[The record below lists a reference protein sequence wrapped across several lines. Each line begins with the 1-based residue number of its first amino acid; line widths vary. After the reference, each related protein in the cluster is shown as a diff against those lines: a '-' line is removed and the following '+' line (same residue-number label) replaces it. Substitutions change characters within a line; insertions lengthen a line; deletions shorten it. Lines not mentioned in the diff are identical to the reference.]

1 MQNLDSTL
9 TLNKKTVDSADLTD
23 RFTNDDLVKI
33 GVLVI
38 DNFNRDLASRKNWQE
53 RTEAAMDL
61 ALQVSEA
68 KTFPWQGCANIA
80 FPLVTIAAM
89 QFHARAYPTIVNGR
103 DIVRMKINA
112 SDKDG
117 IVSERAKLIGEHMS
131 WQLLEQDEAWEEGA
145 DRSLLNVA
153 IVGCGFK
160 KSYFSAS
167 KGHNV
172 SEFVPAKDLVINY
185 WAQSVETAPVKTHII
200 PLYKNDIHER
210 ILRGSYRDIRNEN
223 WFTSTHTAPEED
235 ARKNQRQGIHAQSD
249 DPNSPFDVLEQ
260 HLDLD
265 LDNDGYAEP
274 YIITVE
280 RNSGCVLRIV
290 VRFNRVDD
298 IEYDNKDNIISIRRV
313 EYFTKIPFI
322 PSPDC
327 GIYDIGFGILLGP
340 LNESVNSAMN
350 QLFDAGTLANTAGGF
365 LGRGAKI
372 RGGRFD
378 FRPFEWQRVDA
389 TGDDLR
395 KSIFPLPVR
404 EPSAVMFQLI
414 SLIIDYVGRV
424 GGASDMMVGK
434 NPGQNT
440 PAETSRNTLQQGQA
454 VYSAIFKRI
463 WRSMKLEFQKL
474 YLLNAFHLPA
484 TMSFGQSGKM
494 IRREDYMLGSSFIC
508 PTADPTLSS
517 ASEVFAQAQ
526 LTREAALSGVG
537 GYNHDEVERRYLK
550 ALGVDE
556 IDKIFPGSDKMPP
569 PAPDVKLQ
577 IQEMKQQ
584 LEMAKLQGQQQMF
597 MMTLMENRRL
607 NEAKIMQL
615 TAHAEQLQ
623 ATAVSEP
630 QKRSVEAFRAAIE
643 AIREHNNKTTADLDR
658 MMENMNA
665 SDRSVG
671 TGNSFPQLEGPENN
685 QALLSQAGQAPAE
698 FNGGLG

>member
-1 MQNLDSTL
+1 MLNLSSKL
-9 TLNKKTVDSADLTD
+9 TLNKKTVESADLTD
-23 RFTNDDLVKI
+23 RFTSDDLVKI
-33 GVLVI
+33 GTFVT
-38 DNFNRDLASRKNWQE
+38 DNFKRDLASRQSWQD

-61 ALQVSEA
+61 ALQISEA
-68 KTFPWQGCANIA
+68 KTTPWQNCANIA

-89 QFHARAYPTIVNGR
+89 QFHARAYPTIINGR
-103 DIVRMKINA
+103 DIVRMKLNSTDTEGLVA
-112 SDKDG
+112 
-117 IVSERAKLIGEHMS
+117 ERAKLIGEHMS

-200 PLYKNDIHER
+200 PMYKNDIHER
-210 ILRGSYRDIRNEN
+210 ILRGSFRDVREEN
-223 WFTSTHTAPEED
+223 WFKSTPIAPDED
-235 ARKNQRQGIHAQSD
+235 ARKNQRQGIHAQSN
-249 DPNSPFDVLEQ
+249 DPNSPYDILEQ

-265 LDNDGYAEP
+265 LDDDGYAEP

-280 RNSGCVLRIV
+280 RTTGCVLRIV
-290 VRFNRVDD
+290 LRFNREED
-298 IEYDNKDNIISIRRV
+298 IERDNRKNIVSIRRS

-327 GIYDIGFGILLGP
+327 GIYDIGFGVLLGP
-340 LNESVNSAMN
+340 LNESVNSALN

-365 LGRGAKI
+365 LGRGAKL

-404 EPSAVMFQLI
+404 EPSAVMFQVL
-414 SLIIDYVGRV
+414 SLIIDYTSRIS
-424 GGASDMMVGK
+424 GATDMMVGK

-440 PAETSRNTLQQGQA
+440 PAETSRNMLQQGQA
-454 VYSAIFKRI
+454 VYSAIFKRV

-484 TMSFGQSGKM
+484 SMSFGHGGKK
-494 IRREDYMLGSSFIC
+494 IRREDYMLPSSYIS
-508 PTADPTLSS
+508 PSADPTLSS

-526 LTREAALSGVG
+526 LTREAAHSGVG
-537 GYNHDEVERRYLK
+537 GYNLDEVERRYLR

-556 IDKIFPGSDKMPP
+556 VDKIFPGSDKTPP

-577 IQEMKQQ
+577 IQEMKTQ
-584 LEMAKLQGQQQMF
+584 LEMAKLQSQQQMF
-597 MMTLMENRRL
+597 MMTMMETRRL

-615 TAHAEQLQ
+615 TAQANQLEAQ
-623 ATAVSEP
+623 AASEP

-643 AIREHNNKTTADLDR
+643 AIREHNNRTTADLDR
-658 MMENMNA
+658 MMENMNG
-665 SDRSVG
+665 RNGNG
-671 TGNSFPQLEGPENN
+671 TGSAVPQLAGPGGN
-685 QALLSQAGQAPAE
+685 QALLSQTTQPPAQ
-698 FNGGLG
+698 FGGELG